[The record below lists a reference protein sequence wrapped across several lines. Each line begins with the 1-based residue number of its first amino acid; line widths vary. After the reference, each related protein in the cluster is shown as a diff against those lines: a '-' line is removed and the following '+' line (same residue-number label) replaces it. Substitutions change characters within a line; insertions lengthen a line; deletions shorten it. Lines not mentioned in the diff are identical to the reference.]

1 MNKKGEVEMLKLNK
15 IRNLREDNE
24 LTQKEL
30 SEKLYVSKKTY
41 ERYENGERI
50 PPIDFMIRLAD
61 FYKVTLDYL
70 CDREAPETPQEQRK
84 DHN

>member
-1 MNKKGEVEMLKLNK
+1 MFKLDK
-15 IRNLREDNE
+15 IRNIREDRE

-61 FYKVTLDYL
+61 FYNVSLDYL
-70 CDREAPETPQEQRK
+70 CDREKEK
-84 DHN
+84 DWYKISPLIFTKYDNL